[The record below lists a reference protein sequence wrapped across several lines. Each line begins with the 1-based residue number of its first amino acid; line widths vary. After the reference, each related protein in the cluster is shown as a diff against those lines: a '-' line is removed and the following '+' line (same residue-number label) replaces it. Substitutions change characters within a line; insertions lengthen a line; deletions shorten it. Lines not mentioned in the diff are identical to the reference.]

1 MCVDHYKKGE
11 GSRLGYFL
19 IKGPGGDGMQLL
31 TQAIGRGL
39 NIGL

>member
-1 MCVDHYKKGE
+1 MHVY
-11 GSRLGYFL
+11 SRLGYFL
-19 IKGPGGDGMQLL
+19 IKGGGDGMQLL